1 MPDYTSSFP
10 ASGTVGNVLTEN
22 ASGTAPSFQPTGAG
36 GATTRITAAAASYV
50 VLSTDSVIVV
60 KRTFATALTVDL
72 PAATGSGR
80 VLTIKRHVG
89 DLSTS
94 LTLDASGAE
103 LIDGSTTLVFSP
115 AAVAPSATIK
125 DDISGEWIII

>member
-1 MPDYTSSFP
+1 MADYTSSFP
-10 ASGTVGNVLTEN
+10 ASGTPGNVLTEN
-22 ASGTAPSFQPTGAG
+22 AAGVAPTFQPTGAG
-36 GATTRITAAAASYV
+36 GATTRITAAAASYA

-60 KRTFATALTVDL
+60 KRASATALTVGL

-80 VLTIKRHVG
+80 VLTVKRHVG
-89 DLSTS
+89 DLSAS

-115 AAVAPSATIK
+115 AAVAPSATVK
-125 DDISGEWIII
+125 DDVAGEWIII